1 MAVTVRRRPLK
12 IMLVEDTPEHADII
26 MRSLEQLETQSVV
39 TWSKDGSEALK
50 LLFGE
55 SDPPYVPD
63 IILLD
68 IKMPR
73 MDGFEVLSVLKN
85 NERLKVVPIVM
96 LSTTTNQDEIFKS
109 YLLGAN
115 SYIIKPIGFRE
126 LVTVMRDMENY
137 WGHINQKPYQ

>member
-1 MAVTVRRRPLK
+1 MTVAIRRRPLK
-12 IMLVEDTPEHADII
+12 ILLVEDTPEHADII
-26 MRSLEQLETQSVV
+26 MRSLEQLDTQSTV

-55 SDPPYVPD
+55 TAPPYVPD
-63 IILLD
+63 VILLD

-109 YLLGAN
+109 YVLGAN

-126 LVTVMRDMENY
+126 LVNVMRDMEKY
-137 WGHINQKPYQ
+137 WGHINQKPYL

>member
-1 MAVTVRRRPLK
+1 MTVAIRRRPLK
-12 IMLVEDTPEHADII
+12 ILLVEDTPEHADII
-26 MRSLEQLETQSVV
+26 MRSLEQLETQSTV

-55 SDPPYVPD
+55 TDHPYVPD
-63 IILLD
+63 VILLD

-126 LVTVMRDMENY
+126 LVNVMRDMEKY
-137 WGHINQKPYQ
+137 WGHINQKPYL

>member
-1 MAVTVRRRPLK
+1 MTVAIRRRPLK
-12 IMLVEDTPEHADII
+12 ILLVEDTPEHADII
-26 MRSLEQLETQSVV
+26 MRSLEQLERQSTV

-55 SDPPYVPD
+55 VDPPYVPD

-109 YLLGAN
+109 YVLGAN

-126 LVTVMRDMENY
+126 LVNVMRDMEKY
-137 WGHINQKPYQ
+137 WGHINQKPYL

>member
-12 IMLVEDTPEHADII
+12 ILLVEDTPEHADII
-26 MRSLEQLETQSVV
+26 MRSLEQLETQSTV

-55 SDPPYVPD
+55 TDPPYVPD
-63 IILLD
+63 VILLD

-96 LSTTTNQDEIFKS
+96 LSTTTSQEEIFKS

-126 LVTVMRDMENY
+126 LVNVMRDMEKY
-137 WGHINQKPYQ
+137 WGHINQKPYL